1 MTCVLISFLVS
12 LVVSIFISIRFNAIK
27 EKEHQEFLIEIKN
40 VTLDVLKENFK
51 DFRDRR
57 Q

>member
-1 MTCVLISFLVS
+1 MSCVLISFLVS
-12 LVVSIFISIRFNAIK
+12 LVVSVFISTRFNAMK

-40 VTLDVLKENFK
+40 ITLDVLKEH
-51 DFRDRR
+51 FRDRR

>member
-12 LVVSIFISIRFNAIK
+12 LVVSISISTRFYSIK

-40 VTLDVLKENFK
+40 ITLDVLKEYFK
-51 DFRDRR
+51 DKR

>member
-1 MTCVLISFLVS
+1 MACVLMSFLVS
-12 LVVSIFISIRFNAIK
+12 LVVSVFISTRFNARK

-40 VTLDVLKENFK
+40 ITLDVLEEH
-51 DFRDRR
+51 FRDKR

>member
-12 LVVSIFISIRFNAIK
+12 LVVSIFISTRFYAIK

-40 VTLDVLKENFK
+40 ITLDVLEGY
-51 DFRDRR
+51 FRDKR
-57 Q
+57 

>member
-1 MTCVLISFLVS
+1 MSCVLISFLVS
-12 LVVSIFISIRFNAIK
+12 LVVSVFISTRFNAMK

-40 VTLDVLKENFK
+40 ITLDVLKEHFK
-51 DFRDRR
+51 DKR